1 MYMHEYKPN
10 QLHCFVQTICICFPW
25 WNNKDWE
32 SHVDG
37 KILFGYQKQFKVL
50 KKQEKAQ
57 QGADTGPEKHI
68 WTFIHLLFA
77 EASS

>member
-1 MYMHEYKPN
+1 MSISLINFTVLFGQSASVSRDGIIRTENH
-10 QLHCFVQTICICFPW
+10 
-25 WNNKDWE
+25 
-32 SHVDG
+32 G